1 MEEVKFIAVL
11 TKTSAVTI
19 GGEDGESRIKLEA
32 PASELAEIVKLA
44 AYGRGI
50 ALEVKIRPQQ
60 ASITGIRSV
69 E

>member
-1 MEEVKFIAVL
+1 MEEITFTAILAKS
-11 TKTSAVTI
+11 SAVTI
-19 GGEDGESRIKLEA
+19 GGEDGDTRVKLEC
-32 PASELAEIVKLA
+32 PASEIAEVMKLA

-60 ASITGIRSV
+60 ASITGLQRV